1 LEAERREAKEAA
13 EREAIATSTR
23 VAARVAQEEAAG
35 CQMEANSQTS
45 NESKGFASD
54 AAKKSQSASTI
65 FSFFFLYLMDLL

>member
-45 NESKGFASD
+45 NESKGFAS
-54 AAKKSQSASTI
+54 QSASTI